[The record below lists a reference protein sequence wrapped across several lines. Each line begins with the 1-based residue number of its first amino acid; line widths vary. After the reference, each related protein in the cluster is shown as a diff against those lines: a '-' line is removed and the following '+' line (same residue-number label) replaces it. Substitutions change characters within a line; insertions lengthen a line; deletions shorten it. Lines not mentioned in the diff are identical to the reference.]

1 MTSSSDSVS
10 SEMRD
15 GFRLGTGRGLG
26 AVLALG
32 FRLVCFVCLLLLFRT
47 DRVSCSLAELDSSSD
62 DPAPRVPTGAAA
74 LL

>member
-15 GFRLGTGRGLG
+15 GLRLGAGRGLG
-26 AVLALG
+26 TVLALG
-32 FRLVCFVCLLLLFRT
+32 LRLVCFVGLLVLFRT
-47 DRVSCSLAELDSSSD
+47 DRVSCSLSELDSSSD
-62 DPAPRVPTGAAA
+62 DTAPRVPTGADA

>member
-15 GFRLGTGRGLG
+15 GLRLGAGRGLG
-26 AVLALG
+26 TFLSLG
-32 FRLVCFVCLLLLFRT
+32 LRLLGFVCLLLLFRT